1 MIMNFGQIALG
12 MVAFLAFVVVVFF
25 PDVRVAILGMFKSTL
40 VLLVGL
46 GALGAL
52 LIAITRF
59 NFEPYLRQL
68 SVAQTQHQLIDL
80 YSVLPQQHKVR
91 VQSVSYDDTDGD
103 GLNEWVV
110 FYQFDLADGRSP
122 TAGAIYDT
130 DRGDP
135 PAIFP
140 YRLVP
145 PDRDYLSEGG
155 VYYETGDIVTVG
167 EASPIPELL
176 VYGAS
181 GGVDTDLTIFRMVPN
196 SLPWESPRDEPRRY
210 QPIGAFR
217 GDGGVTYDPA
227 AKTVTVISRAYDRSQ
242 LAIKTVYALD
252 EVRATYM
259 SLLDPRQLAAPVSSR
274 VAFAFGMPADILDSP
289 YPEKLLLGFYTMLGE
304 SQPAVAP
311 RQFLSG
317 EALLKYDQ
325 NDMAYFGFGDV
336 TGVSWSVVRDMNVT
350 ELKYAPQ
357 VETPSAAAGTPCPEP
372 CIRPGA
378 EARTLIASVTFDARV
393 AGTALRTAAPVSWVM
408 LLTNGKW
415 KIDRHPAP

>member
-1 MIMNFGQIALG
+1 MILNFGQIALG
-12 MVAFLAFVVVVFF
+12 LVGFLAFVVIVFF
-25 PDVRVAILGMFKSTL
+25 PDVRIAITAMFKSTL
-40 VLLVGL
+40 VFLLGL
-46 GALGAL
+46 VALGAL

-68 SVAQTQHQLIDL
+68 SVVQTQHQLIDL
-80 YSVLPQQHKVR
+80 YTVLPQQHKVK
-91 VQSVSYDDTDGD
+91 VQSVSYDDVDGD
-103 GLNEWVV
+103 GLNEWIV

-122 TAGAIYDT
+122 TAGAVYDA

-155 VYYETGDIVTVG
+155 VYYQLSDIVNVG
-167 EASPIPELL
+167 ETRPIPELL

-181 GGVDTDLTIFRMVPN
+181 GGEVTDLTIFRLIPN

-210 QPIGAFR
+210 QPVGAFR

-242 LAIKTVYALD
+242 LAVKTVYALD
-252 EVRATYM
+252 EARATYM
-259 SLLDPRQLAAPVSSR
+259 SLFDPRQLAAPVSSR

-289 YPEKLLLGFYTMLGE
+289 YPEKLLLGFYTMSGE

-311 RQFLSG
+311 RMFLAG
-317 EALLKYDQ
+317 EALLKYNQ
-325 NDMAYFGFGDV
+325 NDLAYFGFGNV
-336 TGVSWSVVRDMNVT
+336 SGVSWPAVSDMNVT

-357 VETPSAAAGTPCPEP
+357 VETASPSAGTPCPEP
-372 CIRPGA
+372 CIQPGP
-378 EARTLIASVTFDARV
+378 EARYLIASVTFDARV
-393 AGTALRTAAPVSWVM
+393 AGTALRTPAPVSWVM
-408 LLTNGKW
+408 VLTNGKW